1 MVNKRLT
8 QKFMPKPHKVVPIGN
23 MGSDADL
30 ILPNKSGHQRNNL
43 IFDKGGM
50 CYGEIWV
57 MGNATADTIAT
68 ATLSQM
74 TRFANNGESNNTT
87 PDHTNDHITI
97 LKKGKYLVIISL
109 AFKGDASV
117 EWDFRLYTNNRA
129 TAFNNVHTDRKLGAG
144 GDVGSASL
152 SGICDFAV
160 NDTVELWM
168 KHEAGVN
175 KDITVEDCTLSIV
188 QIGG

>member
-1 MVNKRLT
+1 MGKTKFSNPPNQSKGILDDHAVRKSLAT
-8 QKFMPKPHKVVPIGN
+8 QEFA
-23 MGSDADL
+23 GSPVFVHGG
-30 ILPNKSGHQRNNL
+30 LP
-43 IFDKGGM
+43 F
-50 CYGEIWV
+50 GEIWV
-57 MGNATADTIAT
+57 QGNATPDTIAT
-68 ATLSQM
+68 ATLAQV

-87 PDHTNDHITI
+87 PDHSQDHITI
-97 LKKGKYLVIISL
+97 IKKGKYLVTISL

-117 EWDFRLYTNNRA
+117 EWDFRLGINNGSG
-129 TAFNNVHTDRKLGAG
+129 FCLNVHTDRKLGAG

-160 NDTVELWM
+160 GDTIELWM

-175 KDITVEDCTLSIV
+175 KSITVEDCTMSLV